1 VIVST
6 HTRIFSRS
14 FRRFALVALAAV
26 VTIVPLSSTGNAGT
40 PTKTRRASVGS
51 QEQESPNG
59 AIYPSISGS
68 GRFVV
73 FETNSG
79 NLVPGDT
86 NAESDVFVRDSESG
100 RTERV
105 SIRSNGAQG
114 NSWSGYS
121 AVSGNGRFVAFTAE
135 ASNLVQGDTNGV
147 QDVFVHDRRTDTT
160 TRISVNGRGRQ
171 GNDDSGYPSVSAT
184 GRFIVF
190 SSGATNLVPNDANGF
205 DDLFV
210 HDRLTG
216 TTKLVTLRSNGVQ
229 ANASTNYIDPGAIS
243 ADGRFIT
250 FDSPASNLVKGDTNA
265 VGDVFVRDLANGTT
279 TRASV
284 SSTGDEADGASR
296 DPSISADGSYVA
308 FSSVAT
314 NLVGSDGNAE
324 QDIFVRNRNR
334 GTTRRVSVSSTGEE
348 ADGYSGYGS
357 ISDDGRYVAF
367 DSFAE
372 NLIANDANNNTDVF
386 VRDRKR
392 RKTVRV
398 SLTNAG
404 AEGNSSS
411 GYPFLSANGRFVA
424 FQSEATNLVGND
436 TNATTDIYVRGPLG
450 P

>member
-1 VIVST
+1 MVVST
-6 HTRIFSRS
+6 RTFSRS
-14 FRRFALVALAAV
+14 FRRFALVTLAAGV
-26 VTIVPLSSTGNAGT
+26 AIVPLSSIGNAGT
-40 PTKTRRASVGS
+40 STTTRRASVGS

-73 FETNSG
+73 FETSAD
-79 NLVPGDT
+79 NLSPGDT
-86 NAESDVFVRDSESG
+86 NEESDVFVRDRKSG

-105 SIRSNGAQG
+105 SLRSNGAQG
-114 NSWSGYS
+114 NSWSGY
-121 AVSGNGRFVAFTAE
+121 AAISGNGRFVAFTAE

-160 TRISVNGRGRQ
+160 ARISINGRGRQ
-171 GNDDSGYPSVSAT
+171 GNGDSAYPSISAT
-184 GRFIVF
+184 GRFVVF

-205 DDLFV
+205 RDLFV

-216 TTKLVTLRSNGVQ
+216 TTKLVTVRSNGVQ
-229 ANASTNYIDPGAIS
+229 ANASTGYINPGAIS

-250 FDSPASNLVKGDTNA
+250 FDSQASNLVKGDANA
-265 VGDVFVRDLANGTT
+265 MGDVFVRDVATGTT
-279 TRASV
+279 ARVSV
-284 SSTGDEADGASR
+284 SSTGDEGDGASR
-296 DPSISADGSYVA
+296 DPSISADGRFVA
-308 FSSVAT
+308 FPSVAT
-314 NLVGSDGNAE
+314 NLVVSDGNAE
-324 QDIFVRNRNR
+324 QDVFVHNRQR
-334 GTTRRVSVSSTGEE
+334 GTTRRVSVSSADEE
-348 ADGYSGYGS
+348 ADGPSGGYAS
-357 ISDDGRYVAF
+357 ISADGRFVAF
-367 DSFAE
+367 ESFAE
-372 NLIANDANNNTDVF
+372 NLIANDANNTTDVF

-392 RKTVRV
+392 RTTVRV

-450 P
+450 S